1 MTHRPANE
9 PPALQTRANQRR
21 QGHRHV
27 VAVTTLTIIDQ
38 ETGEVLNYAG
48 QDNNACSAW
57 PGYTARLTQNWSKN
71 KKWQLTAMLA
81 DPIIESASAV
91 RVCIK
96 R

>member
-9 PPALQTRANQRR
+9 H

-27 VAVTTLTIIDQ
+27 VAGATLTIIDQ
-38 ETGEVLNYAG
+38 KTGEVLNYAG

-71 KKWQLTAMLA
+71 KKWRLTAMLA
-81 DPIIESASAV
+81 DPIIESAGAV